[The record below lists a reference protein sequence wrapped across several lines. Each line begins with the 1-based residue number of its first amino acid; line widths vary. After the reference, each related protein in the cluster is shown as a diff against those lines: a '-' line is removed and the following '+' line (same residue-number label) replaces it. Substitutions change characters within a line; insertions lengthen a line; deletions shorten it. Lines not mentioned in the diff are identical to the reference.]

1 MATTK
6 NRHGFTLT
14 EVIVTSVIVAILAVV
29 ALPSYLGY
37 MRSAQQS
44 AVNNLSATAAAA
56 ANAYYRKTGTA
67 LTTATVSNLGL
78 FYDATKFT
86 ITISGN
92 AVVVTPVGLSSSITA
107 KSTAYK

>member
-6 NRHGFTLT
+6 NRRGFTLT
-14 EVIVTSVIVAILAVV
+14 EVIVTSVIVAILAAV
-29 ALPSYLGY
+29 AIPSYLGY
-37 MRSAQQS
+37 MHSAQQN
-44 AVNNLSATAAAA
+44 AVDNLSATAASA

-67 LTTATVSNLGL
+67 LTTGTVSNLGL
-78 FYDATKFT
+78 FYDATKFI

-107 KSTAYK
+107 TSTNYK